1 MSVIDMNSRGKK
13 WTIYQTAFVIIIIG
27 IVAFFQFRTYRDPE
41 VTVSSE
47 NFKVRNVYKMTIPIN
62 EITSADTLSWN
73 EMPTI
78 ALRTNGFSF
87 LGVNRGYFKTKEGN
101 AVWLSVK
108 SGISPVIRIITNNG
122 IYYLNHKNP
131 NDTRSNFISLT
142 NYLKN
147 KN

>member
-1 MSVIDMNSRGKK
+1 
-13 WTIYQTAFVIIIIG
+13 
-27 IVAFFQFRTYRDPE
+27 
-41 VTVSSE
+41 
-47 NFKVRNVYKMTIPIN
+47 MTIPIN

-87 LGVNRGYFKTKEGN
+87 LGVSRGYFKTKEGN

-108 SGISPVIRIITNNG
+108 SGINPVIRIITNNG